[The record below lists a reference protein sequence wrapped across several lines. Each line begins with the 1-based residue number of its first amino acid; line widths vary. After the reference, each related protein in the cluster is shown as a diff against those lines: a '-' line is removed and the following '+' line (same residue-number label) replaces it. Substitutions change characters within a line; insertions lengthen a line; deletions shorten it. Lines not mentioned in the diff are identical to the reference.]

1 MAFLNLKNTVVYDTY
16 TAADGTKYIADYTGK
31 RTRIFK
37 EDADGNKTVISSSKR
52 GFDDKGANRKK
63 VGQEFDTF
71 VSALQKAEAG
81 EQLTYTDDDVASGRG
96 GFLQKDTAS
105 KITLSDGTV
114 LASAA
119 GDTSNEIKNLK
130 ALADEVGAVSISNKP
145 KDEQEVDT
153 TTTDDTDTRITTA
166 DAVVEKNIT
175 DETKIDLG
183 DSAEADVAET
193 ALEEVG
199 IGSAQAFGGDIIGDL
214 DQSTSSFTDTSSSIL
229 GTAADRVVTPQ
240 DRDRDTTT
248 PPTMS
253 TGTAAGGEM
262 EKDAA
267 ISVAPAEDEAID
279 FYTSGRR
286 STIMTSPGGL
296 LTDEEDPALRRRR
309 SLIAS

>member
-214 DQSTSSFTDTSSSIL
+214 DQSTSSFTDTTSIL